1 MSSLIFCFLLCAIFC
16 SQTVFPPD
24 QSLSSLSW
32 ICLWSLLLTPP
43 PCLCPAAFPWFGMD
57 IGGTLVKLVYFEPVD
72 ITAEEEQE
80 EVENLKSIR
89 RYLTS
94 NVAYGGSHRDASSA
108 LPAVAFDLSEAFAGS
123 TVSSFKLCLRALDQ
137 WLPTAGVSCIDQ

>member
-1 MSSLIFCFLLCAIFC
+1 
-16 SQTVFPPD
+16 
-24 QSLSSLSW
+24 
-32 ICLWSLLLTPP
+32 
-43 PCLCPAAFPWFGMD
+43 MD

-94 NVAYGGSHRDASSA
+94 NVAYGGSHVLPCHMCGKDVSSE
-108 LPAVAFDLSEAFAGS
+108 LPVVQQFDLTSAFTGS
-123 TVSSFKLCLRALDQ
+123 TVTHTALDTIPHFNIYLCSRPMLLRWWRNHIFFKLLF
-137 WLPTAGVSCIDQ
+137 SCNPNLFHNMKVNK

>member
-1 MSSLIFCFLLCAIFC
+1 
-16 SQTVFPPD
+16 
-24 QSLSSLSW
+24 
-32 ICLWSLLLTPP
+32 
-43 PCLCPAAFPWFGMD
+43 MD

-94 NVAYGGSHRDASSA
+94 NVAYGMFTHTNI
-108 LPAVAFDLSEAFAGS
+108 LSQLICVYK
-123 TVSSFKLCLRALDQ
+123 TKITFKFPLF
-137 WLPTAGVSCIDQ
+137 

>member
-1 MSSLIFCFLLCAIFC
+1 
-16 SQTVFPPD
+16 
-24 QSLSSLSW
+24 
-32 ICLWSLLLTPP
+32 
-43 PCLCPAAFPWFGMD
+43 MD

-94 NVAYGGSHRDASSA
+94 NVAYGMYGHTHVA
-108 LPAVAFDLSEAFAGS
+108 LLTQVYQRQ
-123 TVSSFKLCLRALDQ
+123 KNYIIC
-137 WLPTAGVSCIDQ
+137 

>member
-1 MSSLIFCFLLCAIFC
+1 
-16 SQTVFPPD
+16 
-24 QSLSSLSW
+24 
-32 ICLWSLLLTPP
+32 
-43 PCLCPAAFPWFGMD
+43 MD

-94 NVAYGGSHRDASSA
+94 NVAYGEFGHARVP
-108 LPAVAFDLSEAFAGS
+108 LLTRVYQRQ
-123 TVSSFKLCLRALDQ
+123 K
-137 WLPTAGVSCIDQ
+137 SCIV

>member
-1 MSSLIFCFLLCAIFC
+1 
-16 SQTVFPPD
+16 
-24 QSLSSLSW
+24 
-32 ICLWSLLLTPP
+32 
-43 PCLCPAAFPWFGMD
+43 MD

-94 NVAYGGSHRDASSA
+94 NVAYGIY
-108 LPAVAFDLSEAFAGS
+108 
-123 TVSSFKLCLRALDQ
+123 TQLCLLVFYLWYGKSDDG
-137 WLPTAGVSCIDQ
+137 LPIKINQKMYDNVFLHPSLR

>member
-1 MSSLIFCFLLCAIFC
+1 
-16 SQTVFPPD
+16 
-24 QSLSSLSW
+24 
-32 ICLWSLLLTPP
+32 
-43 PCLCPAAFPWFGMD
+43 MD

-94 NVAYGGSHRDASSA
+94 NVAYGMCAHTHVPP
-108 LPAVAFDLSEAFAGS
+108 LKQV
-123 TVSSFKLCLRALDQ
+123 
-137 WLPTAGVSCIDQ
+137 

>member
-1 MSSLIFCFLLCAIFC
+1 MYSQIFSFSS
-16 SQTVFPPD
+16 P
-24 QSLSSLSW
+24 
-32 ICLWSLLLTPP
+32 
-43 PCLCPAAFPWFGMD
+43 AFPWFGMD

-94 NVAYGGSHRDASSA
+94 NVAYGMFTYPHGHS
-108 LPAVAFDLSEAFAGS
+108 
-123 TVSSFKLCLRALDQ
+123 
-137 WLPTAGVSCIDQ
+137 

>member
-1 MSSLIFCFLLCAIFC
+1 MVNFKGIEVNYNFLLLC
-16 SQTVFPPD
+16 SP
-24 QSLSSLSW
+24 
-32 ICLWSLLLTPP
+32 
-43 PCLCPAAFPWFGMD
+43 AFPWFGMD

-94 NVAYGGSHRDASSA
+94 NVAYGMATRTHGHTLTHTHVVTPTSVDSYVYLRESQVKDTLQEDTRMCFTVCVTNLLHKTDKVFFKVLFLTSGSVVINQIIH
-108 LPAVAFDLSEAFAGS
+108 L
-123 TVSSFKLCLRALDQ
+123 
-137 WLPTAGVSCIDQ
+137 

>member
-1 MSSLIFCFLLCAIFC
+1 
-16 SQTVFPPD
+16 
-24 QSLSSLSW
+24 
-32 ICLWSLLLTPP
+32 
-43 PCLCPAAFPWFGMD
+43 MD

-94 NVAYGGSHRDASSA
+94 NVAYGKSTHTHGHTWHLWILSDLVCILDSKSQFKDTLQDDTRLYFTVCVTYLLHKSDKVFFRDFFLAWSSA
-108 LPAVAFDLSEAFAGS
+108 VMENRRIAAFKVNFNQ
-123 TVSSFKLCLRALDQ
+123 SF
-137 WLPTAGVSCIDQ
+137 

>member
-1 MSSLIFCFLLCAIFC
+1 MFTL
-16 SQTVFPPD
+16 
-24 QSLSSLSW
+24 LSSSF
-32 ICLWSLLLTPP
+32 P
-43 PCLCPAAFPWFGMD
+43 AFPWFGMD

-94 NVAYGGSHRDASSA
+94 NVAYGMFTHLDTHWSHP
-108 LPAVAFDLSEAFAGS
+108 LTYV
-123 TVSSFKLCLRALDQ
+123 
-137 WLPTAGVSCIDQ
+137 

>member
-1 MSSLIFCFLLCAIFC
+1 
-16 SQTVFPPD
+16 
-24 QSLSSLSW
+24 
-32 ICLWSLLLTPP
+32 
-43 PCLCPAAFPWFGMD
+43 MD

-94 NVAYGGSHRDASSA
+94 NVAYGRSHVLPLAPCVTRAALRQGGVVRAASNWNIHRQHC
-108 LPAVAFDLSEAFAGS
+108 VMH
-123 TVSSFKLCLRALDQ
+123 
-137 WLPTAGVSCIDQ
+137 

>member
-1 MSSLIFCFLLCAIFC
+1 
-16 SQTVFPPD
+16 
-24 QSLSSLSW
+24 
-32 ICLWSLLLTPP
+32 
-43 PCLCPAAFPWFGMD
+43 MD

-94 NVAYGGSHRDASSA
+94 NVAYGM
-108 LPAVAFDLSEAFAGS
+108 
-123 TVSSFKLCLRALDQ
+123 LRSC
-137 WLPTAGVSCIDQ
+137 GVPS

>member
-1 MSSLIFCFLLCAIFC
+1 MLFYFHFLIKGIIRKLKCDF
-16 SQTVFPPD
+16 
-24 QSLSSLSW
+24 LSSL
-32 ICLWSLLLTPP
+32 
-43 PCLCPAAFPWFGMD
+43 AFPWFGMD

-94 NVAYGGSHRDASSA
+94 NVAYGM
-108 LPAVAFDLSEAFAGS
+108 S
-123 TVSSFKLCLRALDQ
+123 TQ
-137 WLPTAGVSCIDQ
+137 

>member
-1 MSSLIFCFLLCAIFC
+1 
-16 SQTVFPPD
+16 
-24 QSLSSLSW
+24 
-32 ICLWSLLLTPP
+32 
-43 PCLCPAAFPWFGMD
+43 MD

-94 NVAYGGSHRDASSA
+94 NVAYGMSHVHSHPHFID
-108 LPAVAFDLSEAFAGS
+108 VCVCLSH
-123 TVSSFKLCLRALDQ
+123 
-137 WLPTAGVSCIDQ
+137 

>member
-1 MSSLIFCFLLCAIFC
+1 
-16 SQTVFPPD
+16 
-24 QSLSSLSW
+24 
-32 ICLWSLLLTPP
+32 
-43 PCLCPAAFPWFGMD
+43 MD

-94 NVAYGGSHRDASSA
+94 NVAYGTSA
-108 LPAVAFDLSEAFAGS
+108 HTHTQCFPL
-123 TVSSFKLCLRALDQ
+123 ALTLAHWGEMDM
-137 WLPTAGVSCIDQ
+137 LYFNLI

>member
-1 MSSLIFCFLLCAIFC
+1 
-16 SQTVFPPD
+16 
-24 QSLSSLSW
+24 
-32 ICLWSLLLTPP
+32 
-43 PCLCPAAFPWFGMD
+43 MD

-94 NVAYGGSHRDASSA
+94 NVAYGMRS
-108 LPAVAFDLSEAFAGS
+108 
-123 TVSSFKLCLRALDQ
+123 
-137 WLPTAGVSCIDQ
+137 PTHVPLVTQGYRRQKQLLF

>member
-1 MSSLIFCFLLCAIFC
+1 
-16 SQTVFPPD
+16 
-24 QSLSSLSW
+24 
-32 ICLWSLLLTPP
+32 
-43 PCLCPAAFPWFGMD
+43 MD

-94 NVAYGGSHRDASSA
+94 NVAYGMPA
-108 LPAVAFDLSEAFAGS
+108 LTRGHPHIHAFINSCVSKARKGDLS
-123 TVSSFKLCLRALDQ
+123 
-137 WLPTAGVSCIDQ
+137 

>member
-1 MSSLIFCFLLCAIFC
+1 
-16 SQTVFPPD
+16 
-24 QSLSSLSW
+24 
-32 ICLWSLLLTPP
+32 
-43 PCLCPAAFPWFGMD
+43 MD

-94 NVAYGGSHRDASSA
+94 NVAYGMSVHTHSRTRSHVYLHQLVCVSKTEKVRSRTLYKKISA
-108 LPAVAFDLSEAFAGS
+108 FILHFV
-123 TVSSFKLCLRALDQ
+123 C
-137 WLPTAGVSCIDQ
+137 W

>member
-1 MSSLIFCFLLCAIFC
+1 
-16 SQTVFPPD
+16 
-24 QSLSSLSW
+24 
-32 ICLWSLLLTPP
+32 
-43 PCLCPAAFPWFGMD
+43 MD

-94 NVAYGGSHRDASSA
+94 NVAYGMCGRSVSKAEET
-108 LPAVAFDLSEAFAGS
+108 AFFDDVTHLQMF
-123 TVSSFKLCLRALDQ
+123 
-137 WLPTAGVSCIDQ
+137 

>member
-1 MSSLIFCFLLCAIFC
+1 
-16 SQTVFPPD
+16 
-24 QSLSSLSW
+24 
-32 ICLWSLLLTPP
+32 
-43 PCLCPAAFPWFGMD
+43 MD

-94 NVAYGGSHRDASSA
+94 NVAYGKSTHMHSHTYSKYAHSHCVRS
-108 LPAVAFDLSEAFAGS
+108 LKVI
-123 TVSSFKLCLRALDQ
+123 LDY
-137 WLPTAGVSCIDQ
+137 I

>member
-1 MSSLIFCFLLCAIFC
+1 MVQGYVLIICKGNRLVFIFINRTTRIQYVMQKCLHNVLFFLKSNSFL
-16 SQTVFPPD
+16 VFPLP
-24 QSLSSLSW
+24 S
-32 ICLWSLLLTPP
+32 P
-43 PCLCPAAFPWFGMD
+43 AFPWFGMD

-94 NVAYGGSHRDASSA
+94 NVAYGMTIYTIYEMNF
-108 LPAVAFDLSEAFAGS
+108 VI
-123 TVSSFKLCLRALDQ
+123 SFKFSF
-137 WLPTAGVSCIDQ
+137 WVT

>member
-1 MSSLIFCFLLCAIFC
+1 
-16 SQTVFPPD
+16 
-24 QSLSSLSW
+24 
-32 ICLWSLLLTPP
+32 
-43 PCLCPAAFPWFGMD
+43 MD

-94 NVAYGGSHRDASSA
+94 NVAYGM
-108 LPAVAFDLSEAFAGS
+108 S
-123 TVSSFKLCLRALDQ
+123 THTHTHTCL
-137 WLPTAGVSCIDQ
+137 W

>member
-1 MSSLIFCFLLCAIFC
+1 
-16 SQTVFPPD
+16 
-24 QSLSSLSW
+24 
-32 ICLWSLLLTPP
+32 
-43 PCLCPAAFPWFGMD
+43 MD

-94 NVAYGGSHRDASSA
+94 NVAYGM
-108 LPAVAFDLSEAFAGS
+108 S
-123 TVSSFKLCLRALDQ
+123 THTHVVT
-137 WLPTAGVSCIDQ
+137 PT

>member
-1 MSSLIFCFLLCAIFC
+1 MSINRTLGSVIFHLRCVLSPTPA
-16 SQTVFPPD
+16 PP
-24 QSLSSLSW
+24 SS
-32 ICLWSLLLTPP
+32 
-43 PCLCPAAFPWFGMD
+43 AAFPWFGMD

-94 NVAYGGSHRDASSA
+94 NVAYGMSARTHKRTWSHVYLHLLTHPVKSPKS
-108 LPAVAFDLSEAFAGS
+108 VKGKSGQGHF
-123 TVSSFKLCLRALDQ
+123 
-137 WLPTAGVSCIDQ
+137 

>member
-1 MSSLIFCFLLCAIFC
+1 MSSMYANRSLAFCHFSPHHLVFAKVTKCGFFLL
-16 SQTVFPPD
+16 
-24 QSLSSLSW
+24 SS
-32 ICLWSLLLTPP
+32 P
-43 PCLCPAAFPWFGMD
+43 AFPWFGMD

-94 NVAYGGSHRDASSA
+94 NVAYGMSHVRSHPHSCDMC
-108 LPAVAFDLSEAFAGS
+108 VCLSH
-123 TVSSFKLCLRALDQ
+123 
-137 WLPTAGVSCIDQ
+137 

>member
-1 MSSLIFCFLLCAIFC
+1 
-16 SQTVFPPD
+16 
-24 QSLSSLSW
+24 
-32 ICLWSLLLTPP
+32 
-43 PCLCPAAFPWFGMD
+43 MD

-94 NVAYGGSHRDASSA
+94 NVAYGMCGHTHVPLLTQVYPRQESCVA
-108 LPAVAFDLSEAFAGS
+108 LITLHTS
-123 TVSSFKLCLRALDQ
+123 KCLN
-137 WLPTAGVSCIDQ
+137 

>member
-1 MSSLIFCFLLCAIFC
+1 MVFQIPAIPVKFFFRSYCVCFALGVTPADWFLSVLLC
-16 SQTVFPPD
+16 SP
-24 QSLSSLSW
+24 
-32 ICLWSLLLTPP
+32 
-43 PCLCPAAFPWFGMD
+43 AFPWFGMD

-94 NVAYGGSHRDASSA
+94 NVAYGMCAHTHVP
-108 LPAVAFDLSEAFAGS
+108 LLKQV
-123 TVSSFKLCLRALDQ
+123 
-137 WLPTAGVSCIDQ
+137 

>member
-1 MSSLIFCFLLCAIFC
+1 
-16 SQTVFPPD
+16 
-24 QSLSSLSW
+24 
-32 ICLWSLLLTPP
+32 
-43 PCLCPAAFPWFGMD
+43 MD

-94 NVAYGGSHRDASSA
+94 NVAYGRSTHTYKHTHTHTLVQTPHWLGKNASSIHHKKA
-108 LPAVAFDLSEAFAGS
+108 LRG
-123 TVSSFKLCLRALDQ
+123 ALTNSGQ
-137 WLPTAGVSCIDQ
+137 

>member
-1 MSSLIFCFLLCAIFC
+1 
-16 SQTVFPPD
+16 
-24 QSLSSLSW
+24 
-32 ICLWSLLLTPP
+32 
-43 PCLCPAAFPWFGMD
+43 MD

-94 NVAYGGSHRDASSA
+94 NVAYGGSHVQLCDKDVSSE
-108 LPAVAFDLSEAFAGS
+108 LPVVVFDPAEAFAGG
-123 TVSSFKLCLRALDQ
+123 
-137 WLPTAGVSCIDQ
+137 PVSCFGLKIISNFNVYLCARPVILN

>member
-1 MSSLIFCFLLCAIFC
+1 
-16 SQTVFPPD
+16 
-24 QSLSSLSW
+24 
-32 ICLWSLLLTPP
+32 
-43 PCLCPAAFPWFGMD
+43 MD

-94 NVAYGGSHRDASSA
+94 NVAYGMSTHTPVVT
-108 LPAVAFDLSEAFAGS
+108 PAYMHVLTYSMCTQSKD
-123 TVSSFKLCLRALDQ
+123 R
-137 WLPTAGVSCIDQ
+137 

>member
-1 MSSLIFCFLLCAIFC
+1 MSVGCKLMASLYSQLHYTVYCVLSIWSVLFVLLVCKEVCEFFIPFL
-16 SQTVFPPD
+16 S
-24 QSLSSLSW
+24 
-32 ICLWSLLLTPP
+32 
-43 PCLCPAAFPWFGMD
+43 AFPWFGMD

-94 NVAYGGSHRDASSA
+94 NVAYGK
-108 LPAVAFDLSEAFAGS
+108 S
-123 TVSSFKLCLRALDQ
+123 THTYKHTHTHTHLRIRGHTQ
-137 WLPTAGVSCIDQ
+137 IF

>member
-1 MSSLIFCFLLCAIFC
+1 
-16 SQTVFPPD
+16 
-24 QSLSSLSW
+24 
-32 ICLWSLLLTPP
+32 
-43 PCLCPAAFPWFGMD
+43 MD

-94 NVAYGGSHRDASSA
+94 NVAYGTSTHLNTHLISH
-108 LPAVAFDLSEAFAGS
+108 
-123 TVSSFKLCLRALDQ
+123 VSKTRMARSRTLYKKIPRYILHLH
-137 WLPTAGVSCIDQ
+137 VKSVVYNV